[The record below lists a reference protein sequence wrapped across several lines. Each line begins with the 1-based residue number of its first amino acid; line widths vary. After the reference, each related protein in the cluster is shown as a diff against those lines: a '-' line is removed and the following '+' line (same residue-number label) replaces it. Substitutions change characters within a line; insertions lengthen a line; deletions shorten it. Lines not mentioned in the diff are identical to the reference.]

1 MTLKGAI
8 IIIKGNTPKENRHT
22 EAVRSQATNYSAGR
36 LSRETRNRKRTAN
49 AEKTERQV
57 GQALL
62 RRMNRCKELTSIL
75 EETQFLK
82 RCSPIIKLNDV
93 PKWGNESNRR
103 NRARTSVAAHSGE
116 ILKALREKWR
126 KL

>member
-1 MTLKGAI
+1 LVENAPKRDYN
-8 IIIKGNTPKENRHT
+8 IIKGNTPEQENRHT

-36 LSRETRNRKRTAN
+36 LSRETRNRKRNAN

-75 EETQFLK
+75 EET
-82 RCSPIIKLNDV
+82 
-93 PKWGNESNRR
+93 
-103 NRARTSVAAHSGE
+103 
-116 ILKALREKWR
+116 
-126 KL
+126 